1 MVFVALHDVAFV
13 TDQERVTGDHER
25 ISALETLK
33 EEIEVAMSKEET
45 EEHIGV
51 PSVLNH
57 RTTPLFVHTFSVC
70 VDASPNAFLK

>member
-33 EEIEVAMSKEET
+33 EEIEVGVRREET
-45 EEHIGV
+45 EEHRGV
-51 PSVLNH
+51 PSASNQI
-57 RTTPLFVHTFSVC
+57 TTPLFVQLFQ
-70 VDASPNAFLK
+70 APLLPMML

>member
-1 MVFVALHDVAFV
+1 MVALHDDAFV
-13 TDQERVTGDHER
+13 TDQVSVTGDHE
-25 ISALETLK
+25 IIALFEAVK